1 MVGIRS
7 RTQLTPEILDKRRSL
22 ISIGSFS
29 VGTNQIAL
37 DCARRMGLP
46 VFNAPFSNTRSV
58 AELTIAE
65 IIMLFRLVFP
75 KSMTAHTGGW
85 QKTAMG
91 ATEVRAK
98 KLGII
103 GYGNIGSHLAM
114 LAEAIGMRGIFYDRT
129 DKLQHGNVQPTES
142 IDEFLARSDVL
153 SLHVPDPPERAA

>member
-1 MVGIRS
+1 MVDIRS

-65 IIMLFRLVFP
+65 IIMLFRRVFP
-75 KSMTAHTGGW
+75 KSMAAHTGGW

-91 ATEVRAK
+91 ATEVLAK
-98 KLGII
+98 KLRII
-103 GYGNIGSHLAM
+103 GYGNIGSQLAV
-114 LAEAIGMRGIFYDRT
+114 LAKAFGMRVIFYDRT

-142 IDEFLARSDVL
+142 LDELLARSDVV
-153 SLHVPDPPERAA
+153 SLHVTDTPERAA